1 MLEIAA
7 GVSVLVWLGVLALL
21 TVAWVDDRR
30 REDDEIAR
38 QSKLGGWS
46 QRTQTASTRTSP
58 THTSPTHSSVA
69 EPVGAGVGDRF
80 IV

>member
-1 MLEIAA
+1 MLQIAA
-7 GVSVLVWLGVLALL
+7 LVSVLVWLGVLALL
-21 TVAWVDDRR
+21 IVAWVDDRR

-46 QRTQTASTRTSP
+46 QRTP
-58 THTSPTHSSVA
+58 TPVA
-69 EPVGAGVGDRF
+69 EPVGAAVGDRF